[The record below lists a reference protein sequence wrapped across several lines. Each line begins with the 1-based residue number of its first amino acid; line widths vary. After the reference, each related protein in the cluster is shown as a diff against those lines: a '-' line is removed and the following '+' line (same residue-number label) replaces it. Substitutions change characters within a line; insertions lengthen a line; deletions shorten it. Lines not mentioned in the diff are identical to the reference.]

1 MYAHRGLYGPNVWEN
16 SMESFRK
23 ALENEGYVGFE
34 CDVRLSLDRI
44 PVVNHDLSLKKVY
57 GEDVLVSDTKAAFLK
72 KKGVPMVKEVL
83 ELLMQHRKDEQKKQI
98 IFDIKGQSF
107 IETVTK
113 IMKLSKEKKVDHDQL
128 VFLAWDSEWQDEY
141 PKGARIYRVL
151 ESDTFTESD
160 VEGKWQGITAPYTA
174 TKENLDSIV
183 YASTKTQMEINLH
196 CKDECKL
203 KEFYA
208 TDFVKES
215 KTKFTITV
223 YNCSTTFGE
232 IKSPL
237 FFLDHFNHDIYA
249 HTAPQDVSLHNLL
262 VSVHKGISLSDPL
275 KK

>member
-1 MYAHRGLYGPNVWEN
+1 MYAHRGLYGPNVLEN

-23 ALENEGYVGFE
+23 ALEKEGYVGFE

-44 PVVNHDLSLKKVY
+44 PVVNHDLSLRKVY
-57 GEDVLVSDTKAAFLK
+57 GKDVLVSETKAAVLQK
-72 KKGVPMVKEVL
+72 EGVPMVEEVL
-83 ELLMQHRKDEQKKQI
+83 ELLIEQHRKGKKKHI

-128 VFLAWDSEWQDEY
+128 VFLAWDSKYQDKY

-174 TKENLDSIV
+174 TEENLRSIV
-183 YASTKTQMEINLH
+183 DASTKTQMEINLH

-208 TDFVKES
+208 TDFVTQS

-223 YNCSTTFGE
+223 
-232 IKSPL
+232 
-237 FFLDHFNHDIYA
+237 
-249 HTAPQDVSLHNLL
+249 
-262 VSVHKGISLSDPL
+262 
-275 KK
+275 